1 MLFDLKTLNIP
12 YFGIGKSIAGRN
24 LYIFKLGNGEKQIFL
39 NGAHHGTEWLTA
51 PVLMRFAFELL
62 EANRKRN
69 RLAGFHITEL
79 LNSTTIHF
87 LPMVNPDGIEI
98 ARLNPEKLWQSNARG
113 VDLNHNYDA
122 GYETYKILEKQN
134 NITAGNT
141 RYSGAYPESEPEVQ
155 AICKYVRENPMDLCV
170 ALHSQGEVIYYEYED
185 LTPSCSKAICKE
197 LANVSGYL
205 PDHTSGFASYGGFK
219 DWFIKEFRKPAF
231 TVEIGRGKNP
241 LPGYQFE
248 SIYQKVLP
256 LLLTASFLG

>member
-1 MLFDLKTLNIP
+1 MVSDLKMPGVP
-12 YFGIGKSIAGRN
+12 YFSIGKSIAGRD
-24 LYIFKLGNGEKQIFL
+24 LYVFKLGNGEKQIFL

-51 PVLMRFAFELL
+51 PCLVRFAFDLQETF
-62 EANRKRN
+62 RKRI
-69 RLAGFHITEL
+69 RLCGFNTTAL
-79 LNSTTIHF
+79 LKQATIHI

-98 ARLNPEKLWQSNARG
+98 ARFNPEKLWQSNARG

-122 GYETYKILEKQN
+122 GFERYKILEKQH

-141 RYSGAYPESEPEVQ
+141 RYSGQFPESEPETKAV
-155 AICKYVRENPMDLCV
+155 CTYVRENPMDLCV

-185 LTPSCSKAICKE
+185 LTPPCAKAICKA
-197 LANVSGYL
+197 LSRASGYL

-231 TVEIGRGKNP
+231 TVEIGKGRNP
-241 LPGYQFE
+241 LPGYQFAD
-248 SIYQKVLP
+248 IYQKVLP